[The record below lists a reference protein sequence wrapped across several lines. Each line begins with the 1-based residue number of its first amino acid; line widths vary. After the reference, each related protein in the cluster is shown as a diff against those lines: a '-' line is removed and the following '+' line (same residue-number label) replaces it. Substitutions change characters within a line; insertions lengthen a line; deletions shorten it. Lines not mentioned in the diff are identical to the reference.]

1 MDDPIVTPVQRIV
14 KHLEDNDYD
23 AYKKQAGQFG
33 SNANA
38 LIIGVVS
45 SFPHTT
51 QSYVE
56 FVLKDFLEGFEKNKS
71 KDEINEWYKTLMDM
85 SKMFSIEQ
93 CLVVAQ
99 VTKALLPEE
108 MSCWDNK
115 APYTRKSMVANFV
128 LEVLSSRTSSIESPM
143 YEQLLSVP
151 EKPLTR
157 EVLCNRSAIKGN
169 LKLLERLHSE
179 QNVSLAEVMNMLDN
193 RVRMNDSK
201 HFKRFKTDF
210 FIEKLLEIYPKLSRD
225 LYLDFVQQEAN
236 PPFPASTYQKMFKNW
251 KTNTFEFHSS
261 MFFNVVYKNLPQK
274 YSTHHRELLE
284 KMLSQT
290 PTEHHQRSVLEEWLV
305 LDDRVRLEEQLK
317 DIDASIATSKGPR
330 KL

>member
-1 MDDPIVTPVQRIV
+1 MDDPILTPVQRIV

-23 AYKKQAGQFG
+23 AYKKQKWWFG
-33 SNANA
+33 TNANA
-38 LIIGVVS
+38 LIMGVVS

-71 KDEINEWYKTLMDM
+71 KDKINECYKTLMDM

-99 VTKALLPEE
+99 VTKALLPEK

-115 APYTRKSMVANFV
+115 APYTRKSFVANFV
-128 LEVLSSRTSSIESPM
+128 LEVLSARTSSIESPM

-179 QNVSLAEVMNMLDN
+179 QNISLAEVMNMLDN

-210 FIEKLLEIYPKLSRD
+210 FIEKLLEIYPTLSRD
-225 LYLDFVQQEAN
+225 LYLDFVQQEEK
-236 PPFPASTYQKMFKNW
+236 PPFPKSVYQEAFRN
-251 KTNTFEFHSS
+251 FETRGFEDRSL
-261 MFFNVVYKNLPQK
+261 FFNIVCSNLPQK
-274 YSTHHRELLE
+274 RPTHHRRLLE
-284 KMLSQT
+284 KILNST
-290 PTEHHQRSVLEEWLV
+290 TDVPHQQQVLEEWLV

-317 DIDASIATSKGPR
+317 DLNTPVAKSRGPR

>member
-71 KDEINEWYKTLMDM
+71 KDKINEWYKTLMDM

-99 VTKALLPEE
+99 VTKALLPEK

-128 LEVLSSRTSSIESPM
+128 LEVLSTRTSSIESPM

-225 LYLDFVQQEAN
+225 LYLDFVQQEEK
-236 PPFPASTYQKMFKNW
+236 PPFPKSVYQEAFRN
-251 KTNTFEFHSS
+251 FETRGFEDRSL
-261 MFFNVVYKNLPQK
+261 FFNIVCSNLPQK
-274 YSTHHRELLE
+274 RPTHHRRLLE
-284 KMLSQT
+284 KILNCT
-290 PTEHHQRSVLEEWLV
+290 TDVPHQQQVLEEWLV
-305 LDDRVRLEEQLK
+305 LDDRIRLEEQLK
-317 DIDASIATSKGPR
+317 DLNTPVAKSKGPR